1 MMVAFDEIAI
11 GVSDFLEHPDQY
23 NPDTLPLETSRI
35 TGRGDGDPA
44 EQRAN
49 IPEFEA
55 FSPERRSEPMRRVE
69 QQQQRE
75 ISNQHALFTRRALPF
90 DPGAKASSK
99 SRPEPRAA
107 TTEEVTRSS
116 DLKLLCVCCEPCRAG
131 RRS

>member
-49 IPEFEA
+49 IPETIRTNEA
-55 FSPERRSEPMRRVE
+55 CRTAAAARNLEPARPLHKK
-69 QQQQRE
+69 
-75 ISNQHALFTRRALPF
+75 S
-90 DPGAKASSK
+90 AS
-99 SRPEPRAA
+99 
-107 TTEEVTRSS
+107 V
-116 DLKLLCVCCEPCRAG
+116 
-131 RRS
+131 